1 VQSEVNVFVIT
12 SEGSSKWALVMGDF
26 KLALVTMATLSLLKL
41 TSAQG
46 KVVLLQVHVIV
57 ITLRIKPVAPK
68 CDCSSAAYLC

>member
-1 VQSEVNVFVIT
+1 
-12 SEGSSKWALVMGDF
+12 MGDF